1 MLLRATLHLGSY
13 IFVPFSKKSLVP
25 LNCELSSVLWC
36 PFIILANCSEGG
48 SHSSL
53 TCGIFGCFDGEIGW
67 LPPFIG
73 CCLAQ
78 GVLNYLH
85 SILKID
91 IFFSCSALK
100 NPHFCVLSYRN
111 LVKMFILLVG
121 NIVWISDKSN
131 KNWVLFCETGSFG
144 LVSFFLQYPFLE
156 EWPISKW
163 CGYLKALH

>member
-13 IFVPFSKKSLVP
+13 IFVLFSKKSPVP

-67 LPPFIG
+67 PPPFIG

-91 IFFSCSALK
+91 FFSCSAPK
-100 NPHFCVLSYRN
+100 IY
-111 LVKMFILLVG
+111 I
-121 NIVWISDKSN
+121 
-131 KNWVLFCETGSFG
+131 FG
-144 LVSFFLQYPFLE
+144 PITTKLGQNNYNGVQSKPPF
-156 EWPISKW
+156 WPFMK
-163 CGYLKALH
+163 